1 MSHQWTFEDIP
12 NATSLQA
19 SAAGVTPCASPDGPT
34 TGPSGRGVARASL
47 SARQA
52 KEAGLLTSGTCGP
65 RGFALSKSAD
75 HQSSSENR

>member
-12 NATSLQA
+12 SATSSPEL
-19 SAAGVTPCASPDGPT
+19 AAGATPCALQDGPT
-34 TGPSGRGVARASL
+34 TDQSGQGVARASL